1 MKILVKQAVIAD
13 PNSPFNGQVTDIL
26 INGEL
31 ITKIATK
38 IDETADT
45 IVDAAG
51 LSVSPG
57 WVDIF
62 SHFCDPG
69 FEYKETLETG
79 ANAAAAGGFT
89 QVFVLPN
96 TKPVVDNKTQ
106 VEYIRQR
113 SRTLP
118 VSIHPLGAITKGIE
132 GKDLAE
138 MYDMKNSGAIAFSDG
153 LNPVQSPGLFVKALQ
168 YVKAFDG
175 VLIQL
180 PLDKSIGAGGLI
192 NEGIISTRLGLPGI
206 PALAEEV
213 II

>member
-79 ANAAAAGGFT
+79 AKR
-89 QVFVLPN
+89 L
-96 TKPVVDNKTQ
+96 KK
-106 VEYIRQR
+106 
-113 SRTLP
+113 
-118 VSIHPLGAITKGIE
+118 
-132 GKDLAE
+132 KDLGDW
-138 MYDMKNSGAIAFSDG
+138 M
-153 LNPVQSPGLFVKALQ
+153 
-168 YVKAFDG
+168 G
-175 VLIQL
+175 VW
-180 PLDKSIGAGGLI
+180 DSNCATG
-192 NEGIISTRLGLPGI
+192 
-206 PALAEEV
+206 
-213 II
+213 